1 MSVAVALDRLAEQV
15 DKLGPS
21 AFLISVAP
29 EGKSHVVSVHVRLEG
44 DELVAEVGR
53 TSRANLGSNPQ
64 ATLLWAAP
72 ADEPYSL
79 IVDGTADL
87 RTGDLIAVHP
97 ERAVLHR
104 VASASTDLPSCIKLE
119 PTD

>member
-15 DKLGPS
+15 DALGPG
-21 AFLISVAP
+21 AFLITVGP
-29 EGKSHVVSVHVRLEG
+29 EGKSHVVSILVRLEG
-44 DELVAEVGR
+44 DELLAEVGR
-53 TSRANLGSNPQ
+53 TSRANLGSNPK

-72 ADEPYSL
+72 DGEPYSL
-79 IVDGTADL
+79 IVDGTAEL
-87 RTGDLIAVHP
+87 GTGDLIAVHP

-104 VASASTDLPSCIKLE
+104 VASASPDLPSCIKLE

>member
-15 DKLGPS
+15 DKLGPG
-21 AFLISVAP
+21 AFLISVGP
-29 EGKSHVVSVHVRLEG
+29 DGKSHVVSVLVRLEG
-44 DELVAEVGR
+44 DDLVAEAGR
-53 TSRANLGSNPQ
+53 TSRANLGANPK
-64 ATLLWAAP
+64 ATMLWAPLAG
-72 ADEPYSL
+72 EPYSL

-87 RTGDLIAVHP
+87 GSGDLVAVRP

-104 VASASTDLPSCIKLE
+104 VAGMSPDLPSCIKLE